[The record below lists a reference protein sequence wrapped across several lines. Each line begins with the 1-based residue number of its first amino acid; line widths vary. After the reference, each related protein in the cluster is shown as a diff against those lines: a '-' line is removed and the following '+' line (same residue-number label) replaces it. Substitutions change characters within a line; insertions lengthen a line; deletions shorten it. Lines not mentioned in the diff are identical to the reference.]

1 MMVVMMT
8 FVMKAMMATYIM
20 AIARKMTT
28 VMIKRINIIMITP
41 KIIIPSAIFPTS
53 KL

>member
-8 FVMKAMMATYIM
+8 FVMKAMMVTYIM
-20 AIARKMTT
+20 AIPRKMAT
-28 VMIKRINIIMITP
+28 VMIKRINIMITP